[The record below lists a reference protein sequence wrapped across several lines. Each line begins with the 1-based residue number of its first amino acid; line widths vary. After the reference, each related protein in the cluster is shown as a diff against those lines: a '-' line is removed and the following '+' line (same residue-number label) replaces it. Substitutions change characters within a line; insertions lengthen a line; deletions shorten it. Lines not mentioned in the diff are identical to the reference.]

1 MRIEHHGISP
11 VFGAIK
17 AAFPA
22 SESEW
27 LAFRRDYLCASEF
40 GVAAG
45 VSPFETINQLVVKK
59 KYNQRA
65 PFSEAMRLGHELE
78 PRVARAAADKW
89 GFEIQKVDYFLFC
102 EDFKIGAT
110 LDYVMKLDDG
120 TWCPLEIKTT
130 SERNLK
136 FGWLKG
142 IPPHY
147 KYQLE
152 LQCAL
157 FSNDPRGRICVFTK
171 DSKQLLMRDIMLTP
185 ERISHL
191 HDVSLGFWQRFNK

>member
-1 MRIEHHGISP
+1 MRIEHHGVSP
-11 VFGAIK
+11 VFGEIR
-17 AAFPA
+17 AAFPT
-22 SESEW
+22 SEDEW
-27 LAFRRDYLCASEF
+27 LAFRRDYLSASEF
-40 GVAAG
+40 GAAAG
-45 VSPFETINQLVVKK
+45 ASPFETINSVVVKK

-78 PRVARAAADKW
+78 PRVARAAAEKW
-89 GFEIQKVDYFLFC
+89 GFEILKVDYFLFSD
-102 EDFKIGAT
+102 DFKVGAS
-110 LDYVMKLDDG
+110 LDYIMKLEDG

-142 IPPHY
+142 IPLHY

-157 FSNDPRGRICVFTK
+157 FSNDPLGQICVYTK
-171 DSKQLLMRDIMLTP
+171 DSKQLLMRNVALTQ
-185 ERISHL
+185 ERLTHL
-191 HDVSLGFWQRFNK
+191 RDVSISFWERFNK